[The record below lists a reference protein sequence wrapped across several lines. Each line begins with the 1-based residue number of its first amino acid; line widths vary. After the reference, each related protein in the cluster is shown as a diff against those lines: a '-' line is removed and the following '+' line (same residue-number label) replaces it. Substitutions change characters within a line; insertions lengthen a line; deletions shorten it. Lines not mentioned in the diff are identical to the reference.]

1 VLKAVL
7 EQLGGT
13 HLVTLPACRAP
24 RYRRLEPPFGPVRE
38 VYGEEERDEDGRHR
52 GNEKDNNT
60 GHRGLV
66 EVAHQELRDIRDGEE
81 DGEEL
86 QLQSKGVGIAGLPE
100 AIDVVD
106 GQEEEHQRPG
116 RVQVVQVAPGAGW
129 EPTSA
134 LAGRDSGCQHRVEDE
149 GGAVKGR
156 HDAGA
161 RQHPVFWEPEVCRVD
176 AGGAQLFKV
185 PPVVDIE
192 EIRPWDIRLRGRSR
206 DIKKKNRSVLLLFL
220 ESDEG

>member
-1 VLKAVL
+1 MGKKSETKMDAI
-7 EQLGGT
+7 EEMKKIT
-13 HLVTLPACRAP
+13 TLATA
-24 RYRRLEPPFGPVRE
+24 GW
-38 VYGEEERDEDGRHR
+38 
-52 GNEKDNNT
+52 
-60 GHRGLV
+60 
-66 EVAHQELRDIRDGEE
+66 
-81 DGEEL
+81 
-86 QLQSKGVGIAGLPE
+86 SK
-100 AIDVVD
+100 
-106 GQEEEHQRPG
+106 EEHQRPG

-192 EIRPWDIRLRGRSR
+192 EIRP
-206 DIKKKNRSVLLLFL
+206 
-220 ESDEG
+220 